1 MPKTRTFV
9 IGGVL
14 AAAVV
19 GIGAAVGL
27 PTPGTAPVDESAI
40 TAPEKAAA
48 AALTVAVESPEV
60 ATWPVEVQASGW
72 LAAWREAVIS
82 AEVGGQRIEEVSVDV
97 GDTVTKGDVLATLSR
112 ATLENDIRQLEAT
125 LDSAEAGLE
134 QATADADR
142 ARRLEGG
149 GSISQQQISEYLI
162 AERQAKA
169 DVASAEAALSS
180 AKLDLDRT
188 EIVAVSDGII
198 SDASAAIGDVVTEGE
213 ELFRLIRDGRIE
225 WQAEVPLVRMRNV
238 KVGTPARL
246 PTPIGDISG
255 TVRQIAPS
263 ASETNGRIVV
273 YVALDPP
280 EDAPEPKTGIMVS
293 GVLETGKSEA
303 VSVPSS
309 AVVLQDG
316 FSYVFTLNEG
326 DPATVTRRRIETGR
340 RQDDRVEITGDFPTD
355 VQVVRSGGAFLS
367 DGSTVR
373 VATDDP
379 VEVADN
385 EGDTE

>member
-97 GDTVTKGDVLATLSR
+97 GDTVAKGDVLATLSR

-293 GVLETGKSEA
+293 GVLETGESEA

-326 DPATVTRRRIETGR
+326 DPATVTRRRVETGR

>member
-326 DPATVTRRRIETGR
+326 DPATVTRRRVETGR

>member
-27 PTPGTAPVDESAI
+27 PTPGPAPVDESAI
-40 TAPEKAAA
+40 TAPQKAAA

-97 GDTVTKGDVLATLSR
+97 GDTVAKGDVLATLSR

-293 GVLETGKSEA
+293 GVLETGESEA

-326 DPATVTRRRIETGR
+326 DPATVTRRRVETGR